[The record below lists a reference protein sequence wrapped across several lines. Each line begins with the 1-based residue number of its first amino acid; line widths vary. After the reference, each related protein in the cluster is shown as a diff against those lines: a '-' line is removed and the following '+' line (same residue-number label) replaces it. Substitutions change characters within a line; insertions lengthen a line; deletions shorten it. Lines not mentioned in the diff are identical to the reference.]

1 MEIEKILEKTG
12 ALLKGHFLLTS
23 GKHSDAYI
31 QCAKILQHPKY
42 AEQLAQVVAKD
53 FENEAIDI
61 VIGPAMGGMI
71 FAYEVARL
79 LDVRNMFTERENGVM
94 TLRRGFEIPKGARVL
109 VAEDVITTGGSVHEV
124 IEIVNRLGG
133 IVVGVCVLVDRS
145 GGKAE
150 FPAKLKAA
158 YTASV
163 QAYEKE
169 DCPICKEGNLPAVK
183 PGSRAI

>member
-1 MEIEKILEKTG
+1 MEKILEKTG
-12 ALLKGHFLLTS
+12 ALLKGHFSLTS
-23 GKHSDAYI
+23 GKHSDTYI
-31 QCAKILQHPKY
+31 QCAKILQHPRY
-42 AEQLAQVVAKD
+42 AEQLAQVVAED
-53 FENEAIDI
+53 FKNENIDI

-71 FAYEVARL
+71 FAYEVARQ
-79 LDVRNMFTERENGVM
+79 LDVINMFTERDNGVM

-124 IEIVNRLGG
+124 IDIVNISEG

-145 GGKAE
+145 GGSSK

-163 QAYEKE
+163 KSYEKDE
-169 DCPICKEGNLPAVK
+169 CPICKEGKLPAVK
-183 PGSRAI
+183 PGSRVIR